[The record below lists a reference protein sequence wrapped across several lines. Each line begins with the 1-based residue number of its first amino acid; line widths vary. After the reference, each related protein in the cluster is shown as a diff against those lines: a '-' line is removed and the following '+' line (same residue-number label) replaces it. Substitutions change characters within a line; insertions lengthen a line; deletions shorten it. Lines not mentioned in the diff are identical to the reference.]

1 MPVDPE
7 SRKLPNYEWRDSGFD
22 TAYRPP
28 DDAWMLNR
36 AFGATYAETTE
47 SRGLYFSLI
56 GGSLIGGATFSAGAG
71 GSAG

>member
-1 MPVDPE
+1 MNGRIPG
-7 SRKLPNYEWRDSGFD
+7 SILRI
-22 TAYRPP
+22 AP